1 MNRKKEKLLAAKEL
15 IKYISNDE
23 ARELLEKIERGELTG
38 FPSIDKVHLNGTG
51 YFDRNPIIPN
61 LSLFNTFKFMA
72 NSFKDKYALDSLGA
86 RLTYRDLIEQ
96 SVIVSKA
103 FKELGIKQNDII
115 AISMDNYYQAFVL
128 FFAANRIGATV
139 TFLNNAAPYDEIRNY
154 LNEYES
160 PLLINF
166 DKDFEYNKRMKSET
180 KLKNIITL
188 EKKDLSKNGFDESK
202 NNGYNDFISYGE
214 LKYISKYRIIPVNT
228 FYSGKQNALILY
240 TSGTTGK
247 PKSVVLTNKNILSA
261 ELYSKHT
268 GATEEV
274 TNLKTM
280 VSVPFCYPYGFVTSG
295 ITSLLLGDEAILTP
309 NINGTNV
316 SYFLSKG
323 PKVIFGSPALLEL
336 FKRNVPEN
344 QDLSFI
350 TNFISGGDFLTARIY
365 EEGVEFFKNHGANV
379 KICNGYGNAE
389 TVSMAT
395 QVVGVPF
402 KPETAGKFF
411 PAIDPIIID
420 PKTHIEKKYNEEGL
434 LCVSGQHVFKEYYKN
449 PKLTEEAKFI
459 RNGKEYYNTGTMGY
473 IREDGYFVITGR
485 ESRFYIMSTLNK
497 IYLDYVQKVVSSLD
511 CVKECAVIKVP
522 DKDKLYVNKAIIV
535 LADGYS
541 PSLDVSRHIQEL
553 LTKPVLCDNVE
564 VIQLK
569 PYEIPTY
576 IEFVDLLP
584 RNQLTGKIDYKFLEE
599 NYTSEFEQSKIK
611 ILK

>member
-15 IKYISNDE
+15 IKYLNADE
-23 ARELLEKIERGELTG
+23 ARELLEKIENGNLTG
-38 FPSIDKVHLNGTG
+38 YPSIDKTHLDGTG
-51 YFDRNPIIPN
+51 FFDRNPIIPN
-61 LSLFNTFKFMA
+61 LSLFNTFKFM
-72 NSFKDKYALDSLGA
+72 SKQFKDKYALDSLGA
-86 RLTYRDLIEQ
+86 RLTYKDLINQ
-96 SVIVSKA
+96 SIIVSKA
-103 FKELGIKQNDII
+103 LKELGIKQNDII

-160 PLLINF
+160 PLFINF
-166 DKDFEYNKRMKSET
+166 DKDTEYNKKMKSDT

-188 EKKDLSKNGFDESK
+188 EKKDLSINGFSGQK

-214 LKYISKYRIIPVNT
+214 LKYISNYRIVPINT
-228 FYSGKQNALILY
+228 FYGSKQNALILY

-247 PKSVVLTNKNILSA
+247 PKSVVLTNKNILAA

-309 NINGTNV
+309 NINGANV
-316 SYFLSKG
+316 NYFLSKE

-336 FKRNVPEN
+336 LKRNVSDD
-344 QDLSFI
+344 QDLSFV

-365 EEGVEFFKNHGANV
+365 EEGVEFFRKHGSDV

-420 PKTHIEKKYNEEGL
+420 PKTHMEMKYNEEGL
-434 LCVSGQHVFKEYYKN
+434 LCVSGHHVFKEYYKN
-449 PKLTEEAKFI
+449 PQLTKESKFI

-511 CVKECAVIKVP
+511 CVKECAIIKVP
-522 DKDKLYVNKAIIV
+522 DKDKLYVNKAIVV
-535 LADGYS
+535 LTDEYS
-541 PSLDVSRHIQEL
+541 PSLDVKKYILEL
-553 LTKPVLCDNVE
+553 LNRPVTCDDAE
-564 VIQLK
+564 EIQLK
-569 PYEIPTY
+569 SYEIPTY
-576 IEFVDLLP
+576 IEFVDSLP
-584 RNQLTGKIDYKFLEE
+584 RNQLSGKVDYKFLEDNFANE
-599 NYTSEFEQSKIK
+599 CEDLKIK

>member
-1 MNRKKEKLLAAKEL
+1 MNNKKEKLIAAKEVIEYL
-15 IKYISNDE
+15 NDE
-23 ARELLEKIERGELTG
+23 EAKELLEKIERGDPTG
-38 FPSIDKVHLNGTG
+38 YPSIDKTHLKGTK

-61 LSLFNTFKFMA
+61 FSLFNTFKFMSG
-72 NSFKDKYALDSLGA
+72 SFKGKYALDSVGA
-86 RLTYRDLIEQ
+86 RLTYDDLKKQ
-96 SVIVSKA
+96 SIVVSKA
-103 FKELGIKQNDII
+103 LKEIGIKQNDII
-115 AISMDNYYQAFVL
+115 AITMDNYYQAFVM
-128 FFAANRIGATV
+128 FFAANRIGATI
-139 TFLNNAAPYDEIRNY
+139 TFLNNAAPYEEIRNY

-160 PLLINF
+160 PLLVNF
-166 DKDFEYNKRMKSET
+166 DKDVEYNEKIKNET
-180 KLKNIITL
+180 KLRNIITL
-188 EKKDLSKNGFDESK
+188 GKEDLPINGFAGKK
-202 NNGYNDFISYGE
+202 NNGYNDLISYGE
-214 LKYISKYRIIPVNT
+214 LKNISDYRIAPFNT
-228 FYSGKQNALILY
+228 LYGGDQNALILY

-247 PKSVVLTNKNILSA
+247 PKSVVLTNKNILAA

-268 GATEEV
+268 GATEDV

-309 NINGTNV
+309 NINGSNV
-316 SYFLSKG
+316 SHFLSKE

-336 FKRNVPEN
+336 IKRNIPDD
-344 QDLSFI
+344 QDLSFV
-350 TNFISGGDFLTARIY
+350 TNFISGGDFLTSRIY
-365 EEGVEFFKNHGANV
+365 EEGIEFFKKHGANV

-395 QVVGVPF
+395 QVVGVPY

-420 PKTHIEKKYNEEGL
+420 PVTHAEKKYNEEGL
-434 LCVSGQHVFKEYYKN
+434 LCVSGKHVFKEYYKK
-449 PKLTEEAKFI
+449 PELTKESKFI

-497 IYLDYVQKVVSSLD
+497 IYLDYVQKVVSALD

-522 DKDKLYVNKAIIV
+522 DKDKLYVNKAVIV

-541 PSLDVSRHIQEL
+541 PSDEVARNIIEL
-553 LTKPVLCDNVE
+553 LNNAVVCENGE
-564 VIQLK
+564 EIQLK
-569 PYEIPTY
+569 PYEIPSY
-576 IEFVDLLP
+576 VEFVDTLP
-584 RNQLTGKIDYKFLEE
+584 RNQLSGKIDYKYLED
-599 NYTSEFEQSKIK
+599 NYSIECEKAKIK